1 MPKKNHTPDPT
12 PTPRGWRIDPIPS
25 RPARRD
31 TDGNVRVALWLARD
45 GRHVADADMV
55 LLPSEAA
62 LLHDRLGEAL
72 RGAAREAVREAGRGG
87 VTVVGPPWATA
98 PGPPATAPPPRLP
111 R

>member
-1 MPKKNHTPDPT
+1 MPTKKQTPRSPD
-12 PTPRGWRIDPIPS
+12 PTPRGWRVDPIPS

-31 TDGNVRVALWLARD
+31 TDGNVRVPLWLARD
-45 GRHVADADMV
+45 GEHVADADMV

-72 RGAAREAVREAGRGG
+72 RGAARDALHGRAAPM
-87 VTVVGPPWATA
+87 GPPWASA
-98 PGPPATAPPPRLP
+98 VPATAPPPRSP